1 MSTEKVTD
9 IVTMKPG
16 PLRPMPRSFSLMPET
31 LGQAMELAKIIAESD
46 FAPKDYKG
54 KPGNVIIAIQ
64 MGADIGLKPM
74 QALQNIA
81 VINGRPSIY
90 GDAALALAY
99 GADVLEKFDEKI
111 EGEGDKRTATCA
123 IRRKGFPDEIVRTFS
138 VGDAKKANLWGKA
151 GPWTTYPDRML
162 QMRARGFAL
171 RDGASDV
178 LMGLVLA
185 EEAQDYQ
192 PIQQHAGE
200 IVEATVVSDPME
212 RIPEGLRDNVEKAF
226 ATLNLAPGLRIAKIN
241 EFLGAEGVTPE
252 DGATTLLTWCRDEFA
267 KRKTGQ
273 PVQRADNSK
282 RPPAPAG
289 GSAGG
294 VSAADPQQS
303 AVAQPAGDAASAP
316 LTVADIPFAGSP
328 QPTASGDGSGKV
340 GF

>member
-1 MSTEKVTD
+1 MSNEKVTD
-9 IVTMKPG
+9 IATMKQPG
-16 PLRPMPRSFSLMPET
+16 PMRAMPRSFSLMPET

-90 GDAALALAY
+90 GDAAIALAY
-99 GADVLEKFDEKI
+99 GADILEKFEEYI
-111 EGEGDKRTATCA
+111 AGEGEARTATCKL
-123 IRRKGFPDEIVRTFS
+123 RRKGFPDDVVRTFS
-138 VGDAKKANLWGKA
+138 VADARKANLWGKA

-200 IVEATVVSDPME
+200 IVEAEVVANPLD
-212 RIPEGLRDNVEKAF
+212 RIPEGMRENVEKAF

-241 EFLGAEGVTPE
+241 EFLNAEGVTPE
-252 DGATTLLTWCRDEFA
+252 DATQNLLTWCRDEFA

-282 RPPAPAG
+282 RPNAPT
-289 GSAGG
+289 
-294 VSAADPQQS
+294 PQAS
-303 AVAQPAGDAASAP
+303 AVDPKRGESDVRGASPEASSQPSGQETAAPITAS
-316 LTVADIPFAGSP
+316 DIPFAGG
-328 QPTASGDGSGKV
+328 ASAKV